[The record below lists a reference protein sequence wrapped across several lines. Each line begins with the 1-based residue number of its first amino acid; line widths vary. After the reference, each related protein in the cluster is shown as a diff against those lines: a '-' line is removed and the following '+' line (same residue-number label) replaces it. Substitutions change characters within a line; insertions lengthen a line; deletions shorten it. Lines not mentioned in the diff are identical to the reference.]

1 MSEPISVIT
10 NPARDQRERN
20 TYLFSVGAAIL
31 FVIILLVTL
40 FANQTGELEIA
51 STGTLLACIVSFA
64 ISAFM
69 SRRGM
74 STSASLL
81 MIGSLIL
88 FTFARVFITRGLA
101 IPSGIINIIVVTTI
115 AVYTLPRKWVNRVM
129 VVAAVNAAITI
140 FLDQITTGIPTTNRP
155 EIANIISIA
164 VGVIYLFIL
173 LLQFPRLTLRSKL
186 IVAFISLTALP
197 IVILGYLTYSSTHD
211 LLEDEIQQEIE
222 RVALSAAS
230 DYQEFVD
237 KQLSP
242 MQTQANSTELVNFI
256 LLPPEAR
263 PGSEQ
268 QQLAQAE
275 LDSFKKN
282 SPTYIRSYSI
292 VDLNGISILDTNA
305 ATLGNNYS
313 DMTFFKDMKANKEK
327 NSSGLATV
335 PGSNDY
341 VIYFSVP
348 ILTKSGDLV
357 GMYVRIYNANVIQ
370 SIMDQIIRVDRSPGR
385 TTQYSYI
392 IDEKNFFIL
401 AHSVRVDLNY
411 KTYLHRNDRNLLS
424 LIQQG
429 LINPDNES
437 NRFLSQTET
446 VDILTEMGETGS
458 FTSTSPVNNNENA
471 ESSAV
476 RIRYTD
482 WILVTSEPTS
492 VIASLIQDQTRNTVV
507 TSILLMALAALL
519 ALLAANFFTKPITEL
534 TQIAQSISAGNFNQ
548 KATIRTRDE
557 IGLLADSINVM
568 SEEIQ
573 QSIEKLESRVERR
586 TADLSLANQQSEK
599 RAQNLQII
607 AEISRIISTEKDQE
621 KLLSLITQIVSEKFG
636 FYHVGIFL
644 LDENKTYAVLRA
656 ANSAGGQEMLMRKHS
671 LKVGQTG
678 IVGYVTSTGTPRIA
692 LDTGAD
698 AVFFNNPSL
707 PETHSEMA
715 LPLITR
721 GSIIGAL
728 DVQSKVPNAFTDAD
742 ISIISILADQVSI
755 AIDNSRLLE
764 AAQASIE
771 ETRAVFSEYLAEA
784 WQKKTESGVVGYR
797 QTLSGGQVLTHANM
811 SILTPSSNGHGKS
824 LEVPIRIREQT
835 IGVLNIRPTSDDHVW
850 SDDDMNVI
858 EAVTERLGLALDNA
872 RLFEE
877 TSTRATR
884 ERLVADITTKIR
896 SSNDPQEMIRT
907 AMEELKQVL
916 GASKVEILPNH
927 KSNHSSD
934 K

>member
-1 MSEPISVIT
+1 MSEPISIIS
-10 NPARDQRERN
+10 NPKVDQRERN
-20 TYLFSVGAAIL
+20 AYLFSIGSAIL
-31 FVIILLVTL
+31 FTVIISLTFIVNRSFTADIPTTITL
-40 FANQTGELEIA
+40 GICVIA
-51 STGTLLACIVSFA
+51 SIVST
-64 ISAFM
+64 ILC
-69 SRRGM
+69 RRGM
-74 STSASLL
+74 SIVGVLIMLS
-81 MIGSLIL
+81 SLIL
-88 FTFARVFITRGLA
+88 LNSAQVFITKGFA
-101 IPSGIINIIVVTTI
+101 ISTGIINIIVVTTI
-115 AVYTLPRKWVNRVM
+115 AIYTLPRKW
-129 VVAAVNAAITI
+129 AARAITTVFITSALSIYADQIIQDVPTSDNPEFANFVAITI
-140 FLDQITTGIPTTNRP
+140 GI
-155 EIANIISIA
+155 
-164 VGVIYLFIL
+164 IYLFIL

-197 IVILGYLTYSSTHD
+197 IIILGILTYNSTHD
-211 LLEDEIQQEIE
+211 LLQNEISQEIE
-222 RVALSAAS
+222 RIALSSTS
-230 DYQEFVD
+230 DIEEFIE

-242 MQTQANSTELVNFI
+242 MQTQSNSTDLINFI
-256 LLPPEAR
+256 LLPAEAR
-263 PGSEQ
+263 AGSEQ
-268 QQLAQAE
+268 EQLAQEA

-282 SPTYIRSYSI
+282 SPTYIRSFSI
-292 VDLNGISILDTNA
+292 IDLNGKSILDTNA
-305 ATLGNNYS
+305 TTLGNDYS
-313 DMTFFKDMKANKEK
+313 GMSFFEDMKLNKEK
-327 NSSGLATV
+327 STSGLATI
-335 PGSNDY
+335 PGDSDY
-341 VIYFSVP
+341 VIYFATP
-348 ILTKSGDLV
+348 ILANSGDLIGV
-357 GMYVRIYNANVIQ
+357 YVKIYNANVVQ
-370 SIMDQIIRVDRSPGR
+370 SVMDQIIRANRTSGR
-385 TTQYSYI
+385 TTQFDYI
-392 IDEKNFFIL
+392 IDNNNFFIL
-401 AHSVRVDLNY
+401 AHSARVDLNY
-411 KTYLHRNDRNLLS
+411 KTYLHRNDHNLLT

-429 LINPDNES
+429 LIDTEDDN
-437 NRFLSQTET
+437 NRFLSQTDT
-446 VDILTEMGETGS
+446 VDILTNLEETTS
-458 FTSTSPVNNNENA
+458 FTSSSPVNNNENV
-471 ESSAV
+471 ESTAV
-476 RIRYTD
+476 RIRNTD
-482 WILVTSEPTS
+482 WILITSEPTN
-492 VIASLIQDQTRNTVV
+492 VITSLIQNQTQNTVLA
-507 TSILLMALAALL
+507 SILLMAVATLL

-534 TQIAQSISAGNFNQ
+534 TQIAQSISAGNFTQ

-586 TADLSLANQQSEK
+586 TVDLSLANQQSEK

-607 AEISRIISTEKDQE
+607 AEISRIISIEKDQE

-636 FYHVGIFL
+636 YYHVGIFL
-644 LDENKTYAVLRA
+644 LDDNKAYAVLRA
-656 ANSAGGQEMLMRKHS
+656 ANSEGGREMLKRKHS

-678 IVGYVTSTGTPRIA
+678 IVGYVTSTGTARIA
-692 LDTGAD
+692 LDTGTD

-742 ISIISILADQVSI
+742 ISIISILADQVAI

-811 SILTPSSNGHGKS
+811 SVLTPSNNGHGKP
-824 LEVPIRIREQT
+824 LEVPIRIRDQT
-835 IGVLNIRPTSDDHVW
+835 IGVLNIRPTSNDHVW

-896 SSNDPQEMIRT
+896 GSNDPQEMIRT
-907 AMEELKQVL
+907 AMQELKQVL
-916 GASKVEILPNH
+916 GASKVEILPNN
-927 KSNHSSD
+927 KNNHSSD

>member
-1 MSEPISVIT
+1 MLQPTSIVP
-10 NPARDQRERN
+10 NPAGDQRERN

-31 FVIILLVTL
+31 FIIILLVTFL
-40 FANQTGELEIA
+40 VNQTGELDIA
-51 STGTLLACIVSFA
+51 NIITLGACIICFV
-64 ISAFM
+64 ISALM

-74 STSASLL
+74 STAGALI

-88 FTFARVFITRGLA
+88 FTFTRIFITKGLA

-129 VVAAVNAAITI
+129 TIAVVNAGITI
-140 FLDQITTGIPTTNRP
+140 FLDQITTGIPTTDRP
-155 EIANIISIA
+155 EISNIISIA
-164 VGVIYLFIL
+164 IGVIYLFIL

-197 IVILGYLTYSSTHD
+197 IVILGVLTYQSTHE
-211 LLEDEIQQEIE
+211 LLENEIRQEIE
-222 RVALSAAS
+222 RTSFAAATS
-230 DYQEFVD
+230 YEEFASS
-237 KQLSP
+237 QLGA
-242 MQTQANSTELVNFI
+242 METQANSSDLVNFI
-256 LLPPEAR
+256 LLPASAR
-263 PGSEQ
+263 PGSEEEL
-268 QQLAQAE
+268 LAQDTLA
-275 LDSFKKN
+275 SFKRN
-282 SPTYIRSYSI
+282 SPTYIRSFSI
-292 VDLNGISILDTNA
+292 VDLNGTSILDTNST
-305 ATLGNNYS
+305 TLGNDYS
-313 DMTFFKDMKANKEK
+313 GMKFFKDMLAKGSKLA
-327 NSSGLATV
+327 SGLATV
-335 PGSNDY
+335 PGNDDY
-341 VIYFSVP
+341 VIYFAVP
-348 ILTKSGDLV
+348 IKSKSGDLI

-370 SIMDQIIRVDRSPGR
+370 SIMDQIIRANRAPGR
-385 TTQYSYI
+385 TTQYHYI
-392 IDEKNFFIL
+392 IDGTNFFVL

-411 KTYLHRNDRNLLS
+411 KTYLHRDDRNLLS

-429 LINPDNES
+429 LIDAEDDN
-437 NRFLSQTET
+437 NRFLSQPET
-446 VDILTEMGETGS
+446 VEILTQMGETGS
-458 FTSTSPVNNNENA
+458 FVIPSPADNNEDA
-471 ESSAV
+471 ESAAA
-476 RIRYTD
+476 RIRNTD
-482 WILVTSEPTS
+482 WILITSEPTS
-492 VIASLIQDQTRNTVV
+492 LITSLIQDQTQATVI
-507 TSILLMALAALL
+507 TSIILMALAALL

-599 RAQNLQII
+599 RAQNLQTI

-644 LDENKTYAVLRA
+644 LDESKTYAVLRA

-811 SILTPSSNGHGKS
+811 SVLTPSSNGHGKP
-824 LEVPIRIREQT
+824 LEVPIRIRDQT
-835 IGVLNIRPTSDDHVW
+835 IGVLNIRPTSDEYVW

-896 SSNDPQEMIRT
+896 GSNDPQEMIRS

-916 GASKVEILPNH
+916 GASKIEILPNN
-927 KSNHSSD
+927 KKNHSSD